1 MIRFDSVTMTYHGQ
15 SRPALDDVTVEILRG
30 EFVFLVGA
38 SGSGKSSFLRL
49 ILKEERPTSGQ
60 IHVLGQDLRRI
71 SNRKVPYFRRNLGV
85 VFQDFRLLSN
95 KNVFDNVAFALR
107 VIGKSRGFIQ
117 SAVPETLRLVGLDG
131 KGKRMPHEL
140 SGGEQQRV
148 AIARAIVNKPQ
159 ILLADEPT
167 GNLDPVTS
175 AGIMTLL
182 ERINASGTTVV
193 MATHEAGIV
202 DQMQRRV
209 IELSAGEVVRDE
221 RSAGYAVAPDAVEEE
236 GAVEVAA
243 EVADV
248 AAAVAAPAA
257 AVVAAAEKAP
267 ARKGGAR
274 KPAARKPAARK
285 GAGAAAGAAAAAAA
299 ASTTDE
305 TPAPTP
311 VTADAVLHD
320 ASAFDT
326 ATELPAVGADADAV
340 VAALRSQ
347 ETATLDD
354 ELPGTITTAAPKVTR
369 EVMRDAPPLY
379 VEPEAT
385 DDVTDEAAAI
395 TAAATAPVERVN
407 ARGADDAHAAA
418 SADADGPPG
427 RPAPPASPK
436 RSANLTLAERLGL
449 RSPAGPRPGDDDQE
463 VGPVK

>member
-71 SNRKVPYFRRNLGV
+71 SSRKVPYFRRNLGV

-182 ERINASGTTVV
+182 ERINASGTTVI

-221 RSAGYAVAPDAVEEE
+221 RSAGYAVASDDVEGEIE
-236 GAVEVAA
+236 VEP
-243 EVADV
+243 EVETADV
-248 AAAVAAPAA
+248 AAAVAPAA
-257 AVVAAAEKAP
+257 AAAVATEKAP

-285 GAGAAAGAAAAAAA
+285 GAGVAAGTAAAAAAAAA
-299 ASTTDE
+299 ASTTNE
-305 TPAPTP
+305 TPDAPVTTP

-320 ASAFDT
+320 ATTFDA
-326 ATELPAVGADADAV
+326 ATELPAVGEDADAV

-347 ETATLDD
+347 ETAVTDD
-354 ELPGTITTAAPKVTR
+354 ELPPGTITTAAPKVTR

-385 DDVTDEAAAI
+385 DEVTEEAAAI
-395 TAAATAPVERVN
+395 TAAATAPIEPLD
-407 ARGADDAHAAA
+407 AGTGADDDDTDAAA
-418 SADADGPPG
+418 SAD
-427 RPAPPASPK
+427 
-436 RSANLTLAERLGL
+436 
-449 RSPAGPRPGDDDQE
+449 
-463 VGPVK
+463 